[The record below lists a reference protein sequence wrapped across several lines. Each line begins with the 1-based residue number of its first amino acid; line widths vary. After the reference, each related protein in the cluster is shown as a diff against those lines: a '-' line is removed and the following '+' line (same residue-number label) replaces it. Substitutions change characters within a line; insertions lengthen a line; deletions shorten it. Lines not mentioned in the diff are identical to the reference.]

1 MCTGSKVNTALD
13 SSQTEW
19 LSHYLSAGLESV
31 SRDNFIIP
39 CTFTYFGT
47 CSCFCIWISLHLQSL
62 TISAIAR
69 IFLYLYFLV
78 FVFVVSCFCR
88 AWQCL
93 PSPALPSP
101 PASPWLPSGAS
112 GLPQF
117 RFWICIFVLNK
128 SVVDRHLFAHNV
140 SLCAVHK
147 SCAFSGFPS
156 PLHLCPQVWHWLSSQ
171 VHRSWWGNVWI

>member
-39 CTFTYFGT
+39 CTFTYFGI
-47 CSCFCIWISLHLQSL
+47 CSCVCIWISLHLQSL

-78 FVFVVSCFCR
+78 FVFVFSCFCR

-101 PASPWLPSGAS
+101 PASPWLPSEAS
-112 GLPQF
+112 GLPQL
-117 RFWICIFVLNK
+117 RFWICILVLNK

-156 PLHLCPQVWHWLSSQ
+156 PLHLSPQVWHRFCRQ
-171 VHRSWWGNVWI
+171 VHRSW